1 MTAPQINF
9 DPSKTTYSRLTT
21 GQSPWNNPGISIL
34 FLGTTVTAVRI
45 KPASFWLWALN
56 FNQHATNHPWYTY
69 KCVISA
75 PLAVP
80 SKFETVCK
88 QISRT
93 LPLSATGGP
102 SRYPASKLSPLVVSV
117 AVSQSYSECVLFQR
131 LCLPYCLISEKQTL
145 IKLTV
150 IPCEAYSL

>member
-9 DPSKTTYSRLTT
+9 DPSKTNYSRLTT
-21 GQSPWNNPGISIL
+21 GQSPWNNPGISIV
-34 FLGTTVTAVRI
+34 FVGTTVTAVRI
-45 KPASFWLWALN
+45 KPASFWLWSLN
-56 FNQHATNHPWYTY
+56 FNQHAINHPWYTY

-75 PLAVP
+75 PLAVS

-88 QISRT
+88 QIYRT

-102 SRYPASKLSPLVVSV
+102 SRYPTSKLSPLVVSV
-117 AVSQSYSECVLFQR
+117 VVSQSYSECVLFQR
-131 LCLPYCLISEKQTL
+131 LCLPYRLISEKQTL

>member
-1 MTAPQINF
+1 MPPITPDI
-9 DPSKTTYSRLTT
+9 L
-21 GQSPWNNPGISIL
+21 IS
-34 FLGTTVTAVRI
+34 V
-45 KPASFWLWALN
+45 SF
-56 FNQHATNHPWYTY
+56 
-69 KCVISA
+69 SA
-75 PLAVP
+75 PLVVS

-88 QISRT
+88 QIPRT
-93 LPLSATGGP
+93 LPLSSTGGP

-150 IPCEAYSL
+150 IPCIHCNLFLSWNETILRPPANFFWGNKPTKDFLYNWLCILSREWKKYSFQKWHIYNL